1 MNEPRNLTIDGDR
14 LWQSLMDMAVI
25 GATEKGGSRRLALTD
40 LDREGRDLFVSWCK
54 EAGCTVRVDAMG
66 NIFARRPGRD
76 DSLPPVVTGSHLDTQ
91 PTGGKFD
98 GVYGVLAGLEV
109 IRSLNDMDYETE
121 HPIEVVC
128 WTNEEGSRF
137 APAMISSGVFAGA
150 FTLEEAHAK
159 EDVDGVTLGAELKR
173 IGYAGDMPVGGRE
186 FHAYVEAHIEQGPI
200 LEEEDAPIGVVTT
213 AQGQRWYEL
222 TLTGQESHAGSTPM
236 DRRRDALLGA
246 ARIIE
251 LVNAIGLEYAPDGR
265 STVGVIESYPNS
277 RNVIPGQVFLTSE
290 FRHPEDDVLRQMDV
304 DLREGL
310 DAIVSE
316 IGLESDFKEIFYIAP
331 IVFDERCVSA
341 VRKAAQARN
350 LSSRDMVSGA
360 GHDAC
365 YIAAVAPT
373 SMIFI
378 PCVDGISHNEAED
391 ISPEWSTAGG
401 QVLLGAL
408 LELAGGGN

>member
-1 MNEPRNLTIDGDR
+1 MNQPRNLSIDGDR
-14 LWQSLMDMAVI
+14 LWNSLMEMAKI
-25 GATEKGGSRRLALTD
+25 GPGVAGGNCRLALTD
-40 LDREGRDLFVSWCK
+40 EDREGRDLFVSWC
-54 EAGCTVRVDAMG
+54 EAAGCTVRVDAMG
-66 NIFARRPGRD
+66 NIFARRAGRD

-91 PTGGKFD
+91 PTGGRFD

-109 IRSLNDMDYETE
+109 IRSLNDMDYETD

-150 FTLEEAHAK
+150 FSLEEAHAK
-159 EDVDGVTLGAELKR
+159 EDVDGKTLVAELER
-173 IGYAGDMPVGGRE
+173 IGYAGDMEVGGRDL
-186 FHAYVEAHIEQGPI
+186 HAYVEAHIEQGPI
-200 LEEEDAPIGVVTT
+200 LEEDDKPVGIVTH
-213 AQGQRWYEL
+213 AQGQRWYEV

-246 ARIIE
+246 ARVVE
-251 LVNAIGLEYAPDGR
+251 LVNRIGLDHAPDGR
-265 STVGVIESYPNS
+265 STVGMIESHPNS
-277 RNVIPGQVFLTSE
+277 RNVIPGRVFLTSE
-290 FRHPEDDVLRQMDV
+290 FRHPDDEVLAAMDAAY
-304 DLREGL
+304 REGL
-310 DAIVSE
+310 EQIVTE
-316 IGLESDFKEIFYIAP
+316 IGLESELEQIFYIAP

-341 VRKAAQARN
+341 VRDAAATRN
-350 LSSRDMVSGA
+350 LPAREMTSGA

-365 YIAAVAPT
+365 YIAAVAPA

-378 PCVDGISHNEAED
+378 PCVDGISHNESEE

-408 LELAGGGN
+408 LELATKS

>member
-1 MNEPRNLTIDGDR
+1 MNEPCNLSINGDR

-40 LDREGRDLFVSWCK
+40 LDREARDLFVSWC
-54 EAGCTVRVDAMG
+54 EDAGCSVRVDAMG
-66 NIFARRPGRD
+66 NIFARRAGRD

-91 PTGGKFD
+91 PTGGRFD

-109 IRSLNDMDYETE
+109 IRSLNDLGYETE

-159 EDVDGVTLGAELKR
+159 EDVDGATLGAELKR
-173 IGYAGDMPVGGRE
+173 IGYAGDMPVGGRD

-200 LEEEDAPIGVVTT
+200 LEDEGADIGIVTG

-222 TLTGQESHAGSTPM
+222 TLTGQESHAGTTPM
-236 DRRRDALLGA
+236 ERRRDALLGA
-246 ARIIE
+246 ARVVE
-251 LVNAIGLEYAPDGR
+251 LVNAIGMEYAPDAR

-290 FRHPEDDVLRQMDV
+290 FRHPDDDVLAAMDIA
-304 DLREGL
+304 LREGL
-310 DAIVSE
+310 DAIVAE
-316 IGLESDFKEIFYIAP
+316 IGLESDFKQIFHIEA

-341 VRKAAQARN
+341 VRNAAAKHG
-350 LSSRDMVSGA
+350 LSSREIISGA

-365 YIAAVAPT
+365 NIAAVAPA

-391 ISPEWSTAGG
+391 ISQEWSTAGG

-408 LELAGGGN
+408 LELATAS